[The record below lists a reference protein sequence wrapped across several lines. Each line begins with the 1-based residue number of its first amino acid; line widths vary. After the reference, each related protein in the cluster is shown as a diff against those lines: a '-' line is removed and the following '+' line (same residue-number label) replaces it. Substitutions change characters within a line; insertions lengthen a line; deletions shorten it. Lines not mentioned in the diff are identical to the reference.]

1 MVGVP
6 RGVRAGLAALV
17 LVAGASAP
25 AVAQGPQTTDAPR
38 SAKDQKAAVDRE
50 RTRLAERYDET
61 LSVEADLVASYQ
73 QSQAQAAVLT
83 QQVQELD
90 GRIGAV
96 QRSLDA
102 ATAAARRAVLKRDAL
117 REDVRGAE
125 AALTLKRSELRAT
138 AVSGYVWFGERG
150 TIHTPYGQALTN
162 DELVLS
168 AYYATYIDDVQRQR
182 VEAVERQR
190 ERVTKLTE
198 QAAEAT
204 ERAESAR
211 QEVAKQRAALQKAR
225 DEQAKAKAA
234 ADAEVARQRQL
245 VAQVRARRAE
255 YEAQLRDLQR
265 ESRQLGDLL
274 RAAHAADAARL
285 AAAKRAATQTTAAA
299 PVPGRPPSRPTPT
312 AAKPPPR
319 PTTTAARGTS
329 PPPSAPPTT
338 NNAGSGRPPAIA
350 VQLSYPLPGYPVVST
365 YGWRIHPILGVRKL
379 HEGIDIGAPEGTP
392 IHAAAAGT
400 VIWAGPR
407 NGYGN
412 AVIIDHGS
420 GVGTV
425 YAHQSAVGVA
435 VGQRV
440 ARGQV
445 VGYVGHT
452 GLAITPHL
460 HFEVRVNGRTYDPL
474 AYVHPS

>member
-1 MVGVP
+1 MVDVP

-17 LVAGASAP
+17 LVAGAPAP
-25 AVAQGPQTTDAPR
+25 AVAKGPQTTDAPR
-38 SAKDQKAAVDRE
+38 SAKEQKAAVDRE
-50 RTRLAERYDET
+50 RNRLAERYDET
-61 LSVEADLVASYQ
+61 LSVEAGLVAAYQ
-73 QSQAQAAVLT
+73 QSQAEAAVLT
-83 QQVQELD
+83 QRVAELD
-90 GRIGAV
+90 TRIGAV

-125 AALTLKRSELRAT
+125 ASLTRKRSELRAT

-150 TIHTPYGQALTN
+150 TIHTPYGEALTN

-168 AYYATYIDDVQRQR
+168 AYYATYIDDVQRER
-182 VEAVERQR
+182 VDAVERQR
-190 ERVTKLTE
+190 TRVTQLTE
-198 QAAEAT
+198 QAADAT

-211 QEVAKQRAALQKAR
+211 QEVATQRNALQKAR

-234 ADAEVARQRQL
+234 AEAEAARQRQL

-255 YEAQLRDLQR
+255 YEAELRDLQR
-265 ESRQLGDLL
+265 VSRQLGDLL

-285 AAAKRAATQTTAAA
+285 AAAKRAATVRTTTPA
-299 PVPGRPPSRPTPT
+299 PVPGRPPSRPSPT
-312 AAKPPPR
+312 AAKPPSR

-329 PPPSAPPTT
+329 PPSAPPTT
-338 NNAGSGRPPAIA
+338 NNAGSGGPPRIA

-392 IHAAAAGT
+392 IHASAAGT

-425 YAHQSAVGVA
+425 YAHQSKVGAA

-440 ARGQV
+440 SRGQV
-445 VGYVGHT
+445 IGYVGHT

>member
-1 MVGVP
+1 
-6 RGVRAGLAALV
+6 V

-25 AVAQGPQTTDAPR
+25 AVAQGPQTTDQPR
-38 SAKDQKAAVDRE
+38 SAKDQKTAVDRE
-50 RTRLAERYDET
+50 RNRLAERYDET
-61 LSVEADLVASYQ
+61 LSVEADLVAAYQ
-73 QSQAQAAVLT
+73 QSQAEAAVLT
-83 QQVQELD
+83 QTVRDLD
-90 GRIGAV
+90 ARIGAV

-102 ATAAARRAVLKRDAL
+102 ATAAAQRAVLKRDAL

-125 AALTLKRSELRAT
+125 ASLALKRSELRAT

-168 AYYATYIDDVQRQR
+168 AYYATYIDDVQRDR
-182 VEAVERQR
+182 VDAVERQKA
-190 ERVTKLTE
+190 RVTELTE
-198 QAAEAT
+198 QASDAT

-211 QEVAKQRAALQKAR
+211 QEVAEQRSALQKAR

-245 VAQVRARRAE
+245 VAQVRAKRAE
-255 YEAQLRDLQR
+255 YEQELRDLER

-285 AAAKRAATQTTAAA
+285 AAAKRAATRTTTAA
-299 PVPGRPPSRPTPT
+299 RPPGQPPNRPTPT
-312 AAKPPPR
+312 AAKPPSR
-319 PTTTAARGTS
+319 PTTTAARVTS
-329 PPPSAPPTT
+329 PPSAPPTT
-338 NNAGSGRPPAIA
+338 NNAGSGRPPRIA

-425 YAHQSAVGVA
+425 YAHQSAVGVT